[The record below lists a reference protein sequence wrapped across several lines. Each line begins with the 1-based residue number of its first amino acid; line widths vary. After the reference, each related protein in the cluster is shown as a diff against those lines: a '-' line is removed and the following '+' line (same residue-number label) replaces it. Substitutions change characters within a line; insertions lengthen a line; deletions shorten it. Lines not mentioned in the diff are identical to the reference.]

1 MIVFL
6 KRFVNKKDYFLSI
19 IFALLISVDAFVM
32 PQMTRMLTDG
42 LFKRSLHLLILAVL

>member
-32 PQMTRMLTDG
+32 PQMVCSNGHCTC
-42 LFKRSLHLLILAVL
+42 

>member
-1 MIVFL
+1 MARDQTITKNGMIVFL

-32 PQMTRMLTDG
+32 P
-42 LFKRSLHLLILAVL
+42 